1 MSRSSGFWN
10 LIAPMYAK
18 QAVSD
23 QASYA
28 RKLAETQALMRPD
41 MNVLDFGCGTG
52 STALTHA
59 PHVGQ
64 ITGIDYSHKMIAI
77 AQEKIGSV
85 PNLSFH
91 VSTLTDWDAPDGS
104 YDMILGLN
112 ILHLMPDYQDAL
124 AKAHR
129 LFKPGGYLV
138 TSTVCMGEFA
148 GVLKYLLPVLSSLRI
163 TPVIAMFSTDKLQA
177 DIKAAGFTKN
187 DSWQPDPK
195 GAVFQISQK
204 PI

>member
-1 MSRSSGFWN
+1 MSRSSGFLN

-85 PNLSFH
+85 PNLSFY

-129 LFKPGGYLV
+129 LLKPGGYLV
-138 TSTVCMGEFA
+138 TSTVCMG
-148 GVLKYLLPVLSSLRI
+148 
-163 TPVIAMFSTDKLQA
+163 
-177 DIKAAGFTKN
+177 
-187 DSWQPDPK
+187 
-195 GAVFQISQK
+195 ISRVS
-204 PI
+204 